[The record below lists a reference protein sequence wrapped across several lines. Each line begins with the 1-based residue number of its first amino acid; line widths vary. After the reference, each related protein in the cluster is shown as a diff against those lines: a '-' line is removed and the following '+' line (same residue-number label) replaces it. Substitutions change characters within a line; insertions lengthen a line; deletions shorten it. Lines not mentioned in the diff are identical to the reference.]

1 MRIIVVLI
9 LLSFGLVTEGKT
21 QRLND
26 AKTQSKD
33 SATLCL
39 CDSASY
45 YESQIR
51 LADSLYKNYLPQ
63 YNFKEV
69 KTAMEFFD
77 NLRPSTDN
85 SQRTTDFVHRIFPNK
100 RQRTICTVPE
110 PVEGTTL
117 GASTSPATA
126 YTQNV
131 DSCPLSVDFIC
142 AKAHYYHAVGLTEKD
157 DIVGACEHY
166 LIALEIMEKDDLIK
180 RHKDAKTQRRKVFKK
195 QRNDEKTLCGSVTL
209 RLCDSNKE
217 DYEKIRFVALI
228 YTRLGR
234 LFLNENYCDLAIAKY
249 SKALKYVEM
258 IDEKIFKADLLK
270 FLGNSCQL
278 SNNADS
284 ALYYYNES
292 LKTSS
297 DISNKLDINK
307 SIAQIMFFNKG
318 KRDSA
323 YVILKNN
330 FNKISKENVKYS
342 YHFTLGNMFYNDKA
356 YDSALYYLEKS
367 LDNGIITQK
376 LSFTTTLSAI
386 YDSLGNYEKKAY
398 YDNLSSKLFKNYI
411 NKGIDKTQ
419 LQVLYDNY
427 NKRRTERERIT
438 AKAKIIRLTIT
449 ISMSVVVLSISLIMF
464 IRYKHK
470 RHSYIL
476 SEEINVKEKR
486 IRDNEF
492 KFSLIDGKIKSKN
505 MELQRK
511 EEEIRLYQNEIAEL
525 RSRMESKK
533 DNIKEYNQS
542 EICMKI
548 LNEISE
554 LSKSGKNTSELQ
566 ALRQDEFAMLLQ
578 SAKLHLSTFLKN
590 TSDKYPTLKKED
602 FYYLCLVIINL
613 NDKQIASLFGLSYE
627 AIRKRKNKIATV
639 LGVQNKD
646 NFYNN
651 IMELL

>member
-1 MRIIVVLI
+1 MRILVAFI
-9 LLSFGLVTEGKT
+9 LLTIFSGSELRAMSIEQESPKAQCSQLIAQSNINYDDSVSF
-21 QRLND
+21 
-26 AKTQSKD
+26 
-33 SATLCL
+33 
-39 CDSASY
+39 

-51 LADSLYKNYLPQ
+51 IADSLYKNYLPQ
-63 YNFKEV
+63 SNFEEV
-69 KTAMEFFD
+69 KAAIEFFD
-77 NLRPSTDN
+77 SYQPSAI
-85 SQRTTDFVHRIFPNK
+85 S
-100 RQRTICTVPE
+100 RQRWRLFDKEADDVNRLIAE
-110 PVEGTTL
+110 SRQL
-117 GASTSPATA
+117 TA
-126 YTQNV
+126 
-131 DSCPLSVDFIC
+131 
-142 AKAHYYHAVGLTEKD
+142 AKAHYYHAVGLTEHD

-166 LIALEIMEKDDLIK
+166 LIALEIMEPLVETSPLWRLMANDK
-180 RHKDAKTQRRKVFKK
+180 RQKTKGKA
-195 QRNDEKTLCGSVTL
+195 LCDSVTL
-209 RLCDSNKE
+209 RLCDSDE

-228 YTRLGR
+228 YTRLGQ
-234 LFLNENYCDLAIAKY
+234 LFLNENYCDIAIKNY
-249 SKALKYVEM
+249 KKALKYV
-258 IDEKIFKADLLK
+258 KILENSESEANILK
-270 FLGNSCQL
+270 SLANSYQL
-278 SNNADS
+278 SNKADS

-297 DISNKLDINK
+297 NISNKLDINK

-330 FNKISKENVKYS
+330 LNKISKENVKYS

-367 LDNGIITQK
+367 HDNGIITQK

-398 YDNLSSKLFKNYI
+398 YDNLSSKLFKNNI

-419 LQVLYDNY
+419 LQVLYDKY
-427 NKRRTERERIT
+427 NKRRTEREKIT

-449 ISMSVVVLSISLIMF
+449 ISLSVVVLSISLIMF

-627 AIRKRKNKIATV
+627 AIRKRKNKIASV

>member
-1 MRIIVVLI
+1 MRILVVLI
-9 LLSFGLVTEGKT
+9 LLAFGY
-21 QRLND
+21 QRQQTTVNG
-26 AKTQSKD
+26 QQ
-33 SATLCL
+33 TL
-39 CDSASY
+39 
-45 YESQIR
+45 
-51 LADSLYKNYLPQ
+51 
-63 YNFKEV
+63 
-69 KTAMEFFD
+69 
-77 NLRPSTDN
+77 
-85 SQRTTDFVHRIFPNK
+85 
-100 RQRTICTVPE
+100 CTVPE

-117 GASTSPATA
+117 GASTSSATA
-126 YTQNV
+126 YSRTV
-131 DSCPLSVDFIC
+131 DCCPLSIDFYESQIRIADSLYKNYLPQSNFEEVKAAVEFFDSYQPSAISGQRWRFFDSYQPSAISGQRWRLFGKEADDENRLIAESRQLTA

-166 LIALEIMEKDDLIK
+166 LIALEIMDPLVET
-180 RHKDAKTQRRKVFKK
+180 HRRAS
-195 QRNDEKTLCGSVTL
+195 RLSRTISV
-209 RLCDSNKE
+209 DNPE

-228 YTRLGR
+228 YTRLGQ
-234 LFLNENYCDLAIAKY
+234 LFLNENYCDIAIKNY
-249 SKALKYVEM
+249 KKALKYV
-258 IDEKIFKADLLK
+258 KILENSESEANILK
-270 FLGNSCQL
+270 SLANSYQL
-278 SNNADS
+278 SNKADS

-330 FNKISKENVKYS
+330 LNKISKENVKYS

-398 YDNLSSKLFKNYI
+398 YDNLSSKLFKNNI

-449 ISMSVVVLSISLIMF
+449 ISLSVVVLSISLIMF

-627 AIRKRKNKIATV
+627 AIRKRKNKIASV

>member
-1 MRIIVVLI
+1 MRIFVILI
-9 LLSFGLVTEGKT
+9 LLTFGC
-21 QRLND
+21 QRQQTTVNG
-26 AKTQSKD
+26 Q
-33 SATLCL
+33 
-39 CDSASY
+39 
-45 YESQIR
+45 QI
-51 LADSLYKNYLPQ
+51 L
-63 YNFKEV
+63 
-69 KTAMEFFD
+69 
-77 NLRPSTDN
+77 
-85 SQRTTDFVHRIFPNK
+85 
-100 RQRTICTVPE
+100 CTVPE

-117 GASTSPATA
+117 GASTSSATA
-126 YTQNV
+126 YTRTV
-131 DSCPLSVDFIC
+131 DSCPLSVDFYESQIRKADSLYKNYLPQYNFEEVKAAMEFFDSLRLSKTTDNGQQTTDFVQWWTTDNGQQTTDIFHRSKTKSCTSDAYSSTVDCCPLSVDFIC

-166 LIALEIMEKDDLIK
+166 LTALEIMEPLVETHCRASRLNRTI
-180 RHKDAKTQRRKVFKK
+180 
-195 QRNDEKTLCGSVTL
+195 SV
-209 RLCDSNKE
+209 DNPE

-228 YTRLGR
+228 YTRLGQ
-234 LFLNENYCDLAIAKY
+234 LFLNENYCDIAIKNY
-249 SKALKYVEM
+249 KKALKYV
-258 IDEKIFKADLLK
+258 KILENSESEANILK
-270 FLGNSCQL
+270 SLANSYQL
-278 SNNADS
+278 SNKADR

-330 FNKISKENVKYS
+330 LNKISKENVKYS

-398 YDNLSSKLFKNYI
+398 YDNLSSKLFKNNI

-449 ISMSVVVLSISLIMF
+449 ISLSVVVLSISLIMF

-627 AIRKRKNKIATV
+627 AIRKRKNKIASV

>member
-1 MRIIVVLI
+1 MSFKEEESDVASMRRIVLYI
-9 LLSFGLVTEGKT
+9 LLLAFCCQQATVNGQQALCTSDAYPKT
-21 QRLND
+21 VDCCPLSVD
-26 AKTQSKD
+26 
-33 SATLCL
+33 
-39 CDSASY
+39 Y

-51 LADSLYKNYLPQ
+51 KADSLYKNYLPQ
-63 YNFKEV
+63 SNFEEV
-69 KTAMEFFD
+69 KAAMEFFD
-77 NLRPSTDN
+77 SLRLIKTTDN

-100 RQRTICTVPE
+100 RQQTMCISDAYPQTV
-110 PVEGTTL
+110 
-117 GASTSPATA
+117 
-126 YTQNV
+126 
-131 DSCPLSVDFIC
+131 DCCPLSVDFQC

-166 LIALEIMEKDDLIK
+166 LTALEIMEPLVETSPLWRLMANDK
-180 RHKDAKTQRRKVFKK
+180 RLKTKGKA
-195 QRNDEKTLCGSVTL
+195 LCDSVTL
-209 RLCDSNKE
+209 CLCDSDD

-228 YTRLGR
+228 YTRLGQ
-234 LFLNENYCDLAIAKY
+234 LFLNENYCDIAIKNY
-249 SKALKYVEM
+249 KKALKYV
-258 IDEKIFKADLLK
+258 KILENSESEANILK
-270 FLGNSCQL
+270 SLANSYQL
-278 SNNADS
+278 SNKADS

-297 DISNKLDINK
+297 NISNKLDINK

-330 FNKISKENVKYS
+330 LNKISKENVKYS

-398 YDNLSSKLFKNYI
+398 YDNLSSKLFKNNI

-449 ISMSVVVLSISLIMF
+449 ISLSVVVLSISLIMF

-525 RSRMESKK
+525 RRRMESKK

-627 AIRKRKNKIATV
+627 AIRKRKNKIASV

>member
-51 LADSLYKNYLPQ
+51 KADSLYKNYLPQ
-63 YNFKEV
+63 YNFEEV
-69 KTAMEFFD
+69 KKSVEFFD
-77 NLRPSTDN
+77 SLRLSTDN
-85 SQRTTDFVHRIFPNK
+85 GQRTTDFVHRWTTVNSQQTTDIFHRSKTKSCTSDAYP
-100 RQRTICTVPE
+100 RT
-110 PVEGTTL
+110 
-117 GASTSPATA
+117 
-126 YTQNV
+126 V
-131 DSCPLSVDFIC
+131 DCCPLSVDFIC

-166 LIALEIMEKDDLIK
+166 LIALEIMEDDDIIK
-180 RHKDAKTQRRKVFKK
+180 SLRDTKTQRRKVLKK
-195 QRNDEKTLCGSVTL
+195 QRNDEKTLCDSVTL
-209 RLCDSNKE
+209 RLCDSDE

-330 FNKISKENVKYS
+330 LNKISKENVKYS

-376 LSFTTTLSAI
+376 LSFTTTLSAV

-419 LQVLYDNY
+419 LLVLYDNY

-449 ISMSVVVLSISLIMF
+449 ISLSVVVLSISLIMF